1 MVQIPLRLPGV
12 LLPGWKRLVFCG
24 ESEEKVRWA
33 DPDESEPLRW
43 SPLLMTSLLFLL
55 CVALES
61 SQARNHL
68 LINSIY
74 LYKLQVMVDAGWLG
88 SPWLGP
94 QRQRVLTGQH
104 CSWQITLTTLL
115 PPPSFHPFTWKGDVD
130 AAWWELSRTFLALAP
145 LSKLAR
151 MPWCSR
157 R

>member
-1 MVQIPLRLPGV
+1 M
-12 LLPGWKRLVFCG
+12 FCG

-130 AAWWELSRTFLALAP
+130 AA
-145 LSKLAR
+145 
-151 MPWCSR
+151 
-157 R
+157 